1 MVNKYRRHLVPLAET
16 ATEVICTLVV
26 RDETNVQFTYGG
38 KVVRFIKP
46 VTQIALDAAVMDIVD
61 NGDQGEGVQKKWTE
75 NDERGITRVAPSRE
89 SRRLGDWSVQRNRA
103 DWPSLYQRR
112 TRG

>member
-46 VTQIALDAAVMDIVD
+46 VTPIALDAAVMDIVD

-75 NDERGITRVAPSRE
+75 ADEKTITRVQPTSA
-89 SRRLGDWSVQRNRA
+89 SRRLVDWAVAKNKA
-103 DWPSLYQRR
+103 DWAGLYQRR
-112 TRG
+112 S